1 MNRLLA
7 AAVSYGVFLTPLCS
21 ELAFADGR
29 VALVIGNSAYQNA
42 PALPNPKR
50 DAQAIAA
57 TLKKGGYHVVS
68 ANDVS
73 NLQFKR
79 TVRQFEDAAAN
90 AEIAV
95 VFYAGH
101 GIEIGG
107 INYMIPVDAKLASDR
122 DAEDEAISL
131 ERIVGSVEGAQDLG
145 LVIF

>member
-1 MNRLLA
+1 MIEAELRSGMNRLLA
-7 AAVSYGVFLTPLCS
+7 AAVACGFFLTPLCS
-21 ELAFADGR
+21 DLAFADGR

-42 PALPNPKR
+42 PTLPNPKR

-57 TLKKGGYHVVS
+57 SLKQGGYTVVS
-68 ANDVS
+68 ANDVG

-79 TVRQFEDAAAN
+79 AVRRFEDAAAN

-107 INYMIPVDAKLASDR
+107 INYMIPV
-122 DAEDEAISL
+122 
-131 ERIVGSVEGAQDLG
+131 GAQLPSRPRAPG
-145 LVIF
+145 EAVTLHPHVS